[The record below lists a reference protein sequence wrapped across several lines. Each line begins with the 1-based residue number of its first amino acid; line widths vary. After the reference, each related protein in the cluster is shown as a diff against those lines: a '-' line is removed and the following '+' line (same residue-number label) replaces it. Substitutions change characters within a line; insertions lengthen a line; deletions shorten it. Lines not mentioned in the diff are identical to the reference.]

1 MSSYVEV
8 LQELGDQLEAQRPH
22 CTQCPGSSVGPAVVC
37 LQVSIHPT
45 LQPRMC
51 GQLCLTLKP
60 RVGPDSRLSFTN
72 NTTWHPERHLGL
84 SPEPVS

>member
-45 LQPRMC
+45 LHTSYVWSVM
-51 GQLCLTLKP
+51 L
-60 RVGPDSRLSFTN
+60 DSQAKGR
-72 NTTWHPERHLGL
+72 P
-84 SPEPVS
+84 